1 MKNIMFGFVFI
12 MFICT
17 LAACLAPPAGKG
29 VVQSNEQVRMILDQ
43 IGELQT
49 SEEALVKEMLQRP
62 RIFDDENLRGF
73 PQNRSQLEMIATQ
86 QIGTLEKIIE
96 LKEAQILKVNEIAAL
111 PVEKPFRDIA
121 DNTSR
126 SFEKSLEMRRLDVQ
140 TFRLILDPNITVRED
155 LEARNLPFENRRK
168 EIDREAEAL
177 EKERLEI
184 KRPEN
189 R

>member
-1 MKNIMFGFVFI
+1 
-12 MFICT
+12 
-17 LAACLAPPAGKG
+17 
-29 VVQSNEQVRMILDQ
+29 
-43 IGELQT
+43 
-49 SEEALVKEMLQRP
+49 
-62 RIFDDENLRGF
+62 
-73 PQNRSQLEMIATQ
+73 
-86 QIGTLEKIIE
+86 
-96 LKEAQILKVNEIAAL
+96 
-111 PVEKPFRDIA
+111 
-121 DNTSR
+121 
-126 SFEKSLEMRRLDVQ
+126 MRRLDVQ